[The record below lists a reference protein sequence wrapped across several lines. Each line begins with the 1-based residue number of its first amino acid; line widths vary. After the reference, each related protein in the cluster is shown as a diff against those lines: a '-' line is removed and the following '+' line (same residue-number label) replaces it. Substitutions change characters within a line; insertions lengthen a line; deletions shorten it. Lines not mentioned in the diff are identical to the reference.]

1 MRHAFRLVAPVAPRR
16 LVAIAAMAAVLT
28 LPGAAWGQAAPSP
41 ASENAECTPNTNVCF
56 NQYASRMEIRT
67 LDGVTGPTY
76 VIRAN
81 VNERSLT
88 FGTLS
93 WRRAILIFTERY
105 DPDTKTYVR
114 YLVAQAPYCYQGDCY
129 VEWLTRN
136 AAEAAHAFWWGATID
151 KNNHALVGRAGF
163 PSA

>member
-1 MRHAFRLVAPVAPRR
+1 
-16 LVAIAAMAAVLT
+16 
-28 LPGAAWGQAAPSP
+28 
-41 ASENAECTPNTNVCF
+41 
-56 NQYASRMEIRT
+56 METRT

-81 VNERSLT
+81 VNERSITYQPLA
-88 FGTLS
+88 

-105 DPDTKTYVR
+105 DPDTGTYVT
-114 YLVAQAPYCYQGDCY
+114 YLVAQAPFCYGGDCY

-136 AAEAAHAFWWGATID
+136 AAEAAHAFWWGASFD
-151 KNNHALVGRAGF
+151 NKNHILIARAGF

>member
-1 MRHAFRLVAPVAPRR
+1 VA
-16 LVAIAAMAAVLT
+16 LTAAMLA
-28 LPGAAWGQAAPSP
+28 LPGTAWGQAAPSP
-41 ASENAECTPNTNVCF
+41 ESQDAVCTPHTDVCF
-56 NQYASRMEIRT
+56 NQYASRMETRT

-81 VNERSLT
+81 VNERSIT
-88 FGTLS
+88 FGALS

-105 DPDTKTYVR
+105 DPDTKTYVT
-114 YLVAQAPYCYQGDCY
+114 YLVAQAPYCYGGDCY

-136 AAEAAHAFWWGATID
+136 AAEAAHAFWWGATLD
-151 KNNHALVGRAGF
+151 NKNHVLVARAGF

>member
-1 MRHAFRLVAPVAPRR
+1 MIRR
-16 LVAIAAMAAVLT
+16 LVAAAAMAALLA

-41 ASENAECTPNTNVCF
+41 ESQNAECTPNTNVCF
-56 NQYASRMEIRT
+56 NQYASGWDSKREA
-67 LDGVTGPTY
+67 Y

-93 WRRAILIFTERY
+93 WRRAILIFTHRW
-105 DPDTKTYVR
+105 DPDTKTYVQT
-114 YLVAQAPYCYQGDCY
+114 LVAQAPYCYQGDCY
-129 VEWLTRN
+129 VEWVTTSWS
-136 AAEAAHAFWWGATID
+136 EAALAYYWGATLD
-151 KNNHALVGRAGF
+151 NHNHALVAKAGF

>member
-1 MRHAFRLVAPVAPRR
+1 MRKLAAGIALAAA
-16 LVAIAAMAAVLT
+16 LAI
-28 LPGAAWGQAAPSP
+28 PGAAWGQAAPSP
-41 ASENAECTPNTNVCF
+41 ESQDAVCTPNTNICF
-56 NQYASRMEIRT
+56 NQYASRMETRT
-67 LDGVTGPTY
+67 LAGVTGPTY

-81 VNERSLT
+81 INERSLT
-88 FGTLS
+88 FGNLS

-105 DPDTKTYVR
+105 DPDTGTYVQ

-136 AAEAAHAFWWGATID
+136 AAGAAHAFWWGATLD
-151 KNNHALVGRAGF
+151 NKNHILIAKAGF